1 MGQDVT
7 KPPLYVLD
15 GRVVHERGIGRL
27 VGMPTANLELP
38 PGSSLPPAGVYIAQ
52 AALDGQT
59 YGAVVHIGP
68 RPTVDSDPRPS
79 IEAHILD
86 FDREI
91 YGRALELRLFAR
103 LRGPQKFANFSLL
116 LAQVQ
121 ADCAAARAY
130 FGMEAP
136 AVRLE
141 LDAVSRRV
149 RLGAQTVTLSEK
161 EFELFHIL
169 YVNAGAVLTKEQLYE
184 AVWRLPANGCCHA
197 VENTVFQLR
206 KKLRACGAA
215 ERIRTVVGR
224 GYTLQE
230 K

>member
-1 MGQDVT
+1 MKQKT
-7 KPPLYVLD
+7 K
-15 GRVVHERGIGRL
+15 RL
-27 VGMPTANLELP
+27 TAAAMLLWMPTANLELP

-52 AALDGQT
+52 AALDGQI
-59 YGAVVHIGP
+59 YGAIVHIGP
-68 RPTVDSDPRPS
+68 RPTVDSDPWPS

-86 FDREI
+86 FSREI
-91 YGRALELRLFAR
+91 CGQALELRLFAR
-103 LRGPQKFANFSLL
+103 PRGPQRFANFSLL

-121 ADCAAARAY
+121 ADCAAARVY

-141 LDAVSRRV
+141 LDAASRRV
-149 RLGAQTVTLSEK
+149 RLGAQTVVLSEK
-161 EFELFHIL
+161 EFELLHIL
-169 YVNAGAVLTKEQLYE
+169 YINAGAVLTKEQLYE

-224 GYTLQE
+224 GYCFEQKAL
-230 K
+230 